1 MSTEKKVL
9 SVRVDARTIEK
20 LNRICMDM
28 DMSQAEFIATAI
40 EETEKNA
47 RRKRCGGLNVA
58 IMNPQFTM
66 YTPEEAREIVQ
77 TISETANRLTKINP
91 ALDFALHEVATY
103 AAQRFFKDT
112 EEQKENFYNIFH
124 EYFEKGETEE

>member
-1 MSTEKKVL
+1 MKTEKKVL
-9 SVRVDARTIEK
+9 SVRVDTKTIEK
-20 LNRICMDM
+20 LNGICEDM
-28 DMSQAEFIATAI
+28 GMSQAELISMAI
-40 EETEKNA
+40 EETAKNV
-47 RRKRCGGLNVA
+47 RCTKCGGMIVS
-58 IMNPQFTM
+58 IPNPQFTM

-112 EEQKENFYNIFH
+112 EEQKENFYNIFNGF
-124 EYFEKGETEE
+124 FEKGETEE